1 MDKELSDILKKA
13 NKDNKVEEQVPPT
26 KIFPPNE
33 PYDYLVFTQ
42 LTRFSGFQ
50 KLIFLIIIPAGIST
64 LFFFD
69 NMSATALM
77 CLSIYGTLLF
87 LYLVIN
93 YFRFQKFKGWQER
106 LPFALIGFSE
116 MIRTKKMF
124 CDLCWNH
131 TRITIEQSSNDADI
145 KQVIEAA
152 LKLFCK
158 RTINAFYTEKMGYS
172 SKIARNDW
180 KLTSSLS
187 AEGSAS
193 PEVMRYMKDLFEK
206 ELSLIAKK
214 TGAIKCVKVELYSEE
229 FEVKIHIDS
238 GD

>member
-1 MDKELSDILKKA
+1 MDKDLQDILERASDHKETTEPIPKPIA
-13 NKDNKVEEQVPPT
+13 
-26 KIFPPNE
+26 FPSYE

-50 KLIFLIIIPAGIST
+50 KLIFLIIIPGGIST

-77 CLSIYGTLLF
+77 CLSIYGALLF
-87 LYLVIN
+87 VYLIIN
-93 YFRFQKFKGWQER
+93 FFRFQAFKGWQER
-106 LPFALIGFSE
+106 LPFELIGFTE

-131 TRITIEQSSNDADI
+131 TRITIEKTKSDPEI
-145 KQVIEAA
+145 EQVMEAA

-158 RTINAFYTEKMGYS
+158 RSDMAFYTQKMGSS
-172 SKIARNDW
+172 SKHSRNDW
-180 KLTSSLS
+180 KLTSTLS
-187 AEGSAS
+187 AEGSAN

-206 ELSLIAKK
+206 EFTIIAKK
-214 TGAIKCVKVELYSEE
+214 TNAIRSVKVELLSEE
-229 FEVKIHIDS
+229 FEVRIQIDS

>member
-13 NKDNKVEEQVPPT
+13 NKDNKEEEQAPPP
-26 KIFPPNE
+26 KVFPPNE

-50 KLIFLIIIPAGIST
+50 KLIFLIIIPGGIST
-64 LFFFD
+64 LFFFE
-69 NMSATALM
+69 NMSATAVM
-77 CLSIYGTLLF
+77 CLSIYGGLLL
-87 LYLVIN
+87 LYLIIN
-93 YFRFQKFKGWQER
+93 FLRFKKFNGWQER
-106 LPFALIGFSE
+106 LPFVLNGFSE

-131 TRITIEQSSNDADI
+131 TKITVEQNGNDMEI
-145 KQVIEAA
+145 QKVIEAA

-158 RTINAFYTEKMGYS
+158 RSEMAFYTQKTGSS
-172 SKIARNDW
+172 SKRSRNDW
-180 KLTSSLS
+180 KFTSALCV
-187 AEGSAS
+187 EGSAN

-206 ELSLIAKK
+206 EFTVIAKK
-214 TGAIKCVKVELYSEE
+214 TNAIKSVKIELFSEE
-229 FEVKIHIDS
+229 FEVRIQIDS

>member
-13 NKDNKVEEQVPPT
+13 NKDNKEQEQAAPP
-26 KIFPPNE
+26 KIFPPSE

-50 KLIFLIIIPAGIST
+50 KLIFLIIIPGGIST

-69 NMSATALM
+69 NMSTTALM
-77 CLSIYGTLLF
+77 CLSIYGALL
-87 LYLVIN
+87 LVYILIN

-106 LPFALIGFSE
+106 LPFALIGFTE

-131 TRITIEQSSNDADI
+131 TRINVEQTKSDPEIE
-145 KQVIEAA
+145 QVIEAA

-158 RTINAFYTEKMGYS
+158 RSEMAFYTQKIGS
-172 SKIARNDW
+172 TSKHYRNDW
-180 KLTSSLS
+180 KLTSRLS
-187 AEGSAS
+187 AEGSAN

-206 ELSLIAKK
+206 EFTIIAKK
-214 TGAIKCVKVELYSEE
+214 TSAIKSVKVELFSEE
-229 FEVKIHIDS
+229 FEVRIQIDS

>member
-1 MDKELSDILKKA
+1 MDKELNNILKKA
-13 NKDNKVEEQVPPT
+13 NKDNKKEEQAPPP

-50 KLIFLIIIPAGIST
+50 KLIFLVIIPGGIST

-69 NMSATALM
+69 NMSKTAMM
-77 CLSIYGTLLF
+77 CLSIYGGLLL
-87 LYLVIN
+87 LYILIN

-106 LPFALIGFSE
+106 LPFTLIGFTE

-131 TRITIEQSSNDADI
+131 TRISVEQTNSNPEIE
-145 KQVIEAA
+145 QVIEAA

-158 RTINAFYTEKMGYS
+158 RTELAFYTKRMGS
-172 SKIARNDW
+172 SSNRSRNDW
-180 KLTSSLS
+180 KLSSPLS
-187 AEGSAS
+187 VEGSAN

-206 ELSLIAKK
+206 EFTVIAKK
-214 TGAIKCVKVELYSEE
+214 TNAIKLVNVELTSEE
-229 FEVKIHIDS
+229 FEVMIQIDS